1 MSDYKTIE
9 RELLG
14 IGQAEM
20 QNIVFQILDKQY
32 TPTNIVNLGSA
43 SGVQTTRYGTPDVF
57 LQLSNGNYI
66 YAEVTIQKNQLLDK
80 IKKDIEKCKEN
91 AKILLDKNAN
101 VEKVI
106 FACVGKIETYELQEC
121 QNLCRDFCIDSKV
134 PFEFW
139 GLDKI
144 SALLLHT
151 YQSIAVS
158 ELNIKFSHGLIKTL
172 DECLQ
177 NNEYDVSQQH
187 EFLFREDELKEIE
200 DKLFSKNVVLLHG
213 PAGCGKTR
221 LCIHLAQKIKTD
233 KRIKEVFYIKNAY
246 GNPFETI
253 CDTVGKDNIAV
264 ILDDI
269 NRLPFIKEFISYA
282 QMHKNIY
289 VLATV
294 RDYAIDT
301 IAIDLKNNNLD
312 NFLDFIKI
320 SPLSKE
326 QQEKVLKKIIP
337 GASYDTLFSIQNV
350 AHENLR
356 FAIMMAEV
364 LKKHGHLPTKMKEL
378 MEYHFNR
385 VNADLE
391 NSITKDNNTIYLKSL
406 VVLAFFHRIVM
417 EDGDNNWENIKGA
430 LTKIGISC
438 DMFHDALAYWDR
450 QEVVNI
456 SYEGK
461 VCEIGDQ
468 ILSSYLF
475 YKLVVEDKQIPL
487 NDIFELFF
495 PTYRKCFVDMFNS
508 ILPAYGYEDDLIMQP
523 LEKLWNEHYKVVNN
537 NETIQFI
544 LVFYGLLPLEALEY
558 IKGAGIPLKETF
570 LNILCGYEPSCYYNL
585 AIDIL
590 FNHIDGCVLEEQ
602 TIKDLVEAFSVRR
615 HSFDNNFISQIYFLN
630 KLQER
635 LINNEACRKLFM
647 GLARKFLDF
656 SFSSSEFH
664 ANTMVH
670 FTFEA
675 VPCECLFE
683 TRTIVWKGLITL
695 YENEYYKDLSS
706 LLENFRYLP
715 NSKKIGKLQE
725 FFDNDKKILLPFI
738 NKQLENN
745 LSFMQKTILYK
756 LMECCCSDKDNE
768 YQQILEQLTKNSVE
782 FKIYAEGFSRK
793 RERYDWRSNKTK
805 YDKILNEI
813 ETPKDF
819 HSYIHA
825 LQSIEVDINTIS
837 YAVEAY
843 FRYLIKSTP
852 TNFENHLKT
861 FINEFKDLDVNYREA
876 LYFLSQKNKTIEFID
891 FIQLS
896 SITHKN
902 VMLLELL
909 RNLKCKDIT
918 SSLYDMCLQ
927 TFKNEYCT
935 FDRIS
940 NRVFNVI
947 EFIEFEKF
955 QPGFIYTV
963 FKFIQQSNN
972 NNLNKYRTID
982 DFYIEM
988 PSNGWT
994 YHELSMQTIE
1004 EFFGSELEPV
1014 FYEMFFILIKKN
1026 ILHTSEKFINY
1037 LAMKNVE
1044 YLYRYYDLYFL
1055 HEEEFSMSSYLD
1067 VDALRKL
1074 PNVAQNLLV
1083 VYERSKK
1090 LSKYFLPVFTVEK
1103 IISQNLTDETFAE
1116 FSQIFIDKYVDKEK
1130 DLSYMSTYV
1139 CSLKKE
1145 WQIIYAQTLISKNV
1159 NFEIF
1164 KNLNIFGHPSSWSGS
1179 DVTMYEKI
1187 IETIDSFLTQ
1197 TNITTENISYI
1208 TWIRERRSKIV
1219 EYKKKAR
1226 LRELSDYRFYS

>member
-1 MSDYKTIE
+1 MSDYKNIE
-9 RELLG
+9 RNLLVV
-14 IGQAEM
+14 GQAEM
-20 QNIVFQILDKQY
+20 QNIVFQILDKRY
-32 TPTNIVNLGSA
+32 VPTNIVNLGSA

-139 GLDKI
+139 GLDKL
-144 SALLLHT
+144 SVLLLHT

-253 CDTVGKDNIAV
+253 CDTVGKDNIAI

-364 LKKHGHLPTKMKEL
+364 LKKHGYLPTKMKEL
-378 MEYHFNR
+378 MECHFDR
-385 VNADLE
+385 VNADLK
-391 NSITKDNNTIYLKSL
+391 NSITKDNNANYLKSL

-417 EDGDNNWENIKGA
+417 EDGDTNLENIRGA
-430 LTKIGISC
+430 LDKIGISC
-438 DMFHDALAYWDR
+438 DMFHDAMAYWDR

-456 SYEGK
+456 SHEGK

-468 ILSSYLF
+468 ILASYLF
-475 YKLVVEDKQIPL
+475 YKLVIEDNQIPL
-487 NDIFELFF
+487 NIIFELFF
-495 PTYRKCFVDMFNS
+495 PAYRKCFVDMFNS
-508 ILPAYGYEDDLIMQP
+508 ILPAYGYNDNLIIQS
-523 LEKLWNEHYKVVNN
+523 LEKLWNEQYKIINN
-537 NETIQFI
+537 NDTIQFI
-544 LVFYGLLPLEALEY
+544 SVFYGLLPVESLEY
-558 IKGAGIPLKETF
+558 IQGSSIPLKKPF
-570 LNILCGYEPSCYYNL
+570 IDILCGYEASRYYNL

-602 TIKDLVEAFSVRR
+602 SIKDLVEAFSVRR

-635 LINNEACRKLFM
+635 LISNETCRKLFM

-683 TRTIVWKGLITL
+683 TRTIVWKGLIVL
-695 YENEYYKDLSS
+695 YKNNYFKDIRK
-706 LLENFRYLP
+706 LLENFRYIP
-715 NSKKIGKLQE
+715 NSKNIDKIKEL
-725 FFDNDKKILLPFI
+725 FDNDKKTVLPFI
-738 NKQLENN
+738 DEQLKSKTN
-745 LSFMQKTILYK
+745 FVQKTVLYK
-756 LMECCCSDKDNE
+756 MLECCCSDQDAE
-768 YQQILEQLTKNSVE
+768 YQQILNQLKETSVE
-782 FKIYAEGFSRK
+782 FKIYTEVFSRK
-793 RERYDWRSNKTK
+793 KENYDLYSNKTK
-805 YDKILNEI
+805 YDKVLNELI
-813 ETPKDF
+813 LPKDF
-819 HSYIHA
+819 HSYVHA
-825 LQSIEVDINTIS
+825 LNLIEVDINTIS

-843 FRYLIKSTP
+843 FSYLIKNTP
-852 TNFENHLKT
+852 TNFENYLKT

-876 LYFLSQKNKTIEFID
+876 VYFLSEKNKTIEFID

-947 EFIEFEKF
+947 DFIEFEKF
-955 QPGFIYTV
+955 QPGFICTV

-982 DFYIEM
+982 DFYTEM
-988 PSNGWT
+988 PSSGWT

-1004 EFFGSELEPV
+1004 ESFGSELETV

-1026 ILHTSEKFINY
+1026 ILHTTEEFIYY

-1067 VDALRKL
+1067 VDALCKL

-1090 LSKYFLPVFTVEK
+1090 ISKYFLPGFTVEK
-1103 IISQNLTDETFAE
+1103 IISSNLTDETFVE
-1116 FSQIFIDKYVDKEK
+1116 FSQIFVAKYLNEEK
-1130 DLSYMSTYV
+1130 DLNNMATII

-1145 WQIIYAQTLISKNV
+1145 WQIIYVQTLISKKV
-1159 NFEIF
+1159 SFEIF
-1164 KNLNIFGHPSSWSGS
+1164 KKLDIFGHPSSWAGS

-1197 TNITTENISYI
+1197 TSITTENISYI
-1208 TWIRERRSKIV
+1208 TSIKERRSKV
-1219 EYKKKAR
+1219 EDYKKKAR

>member
-139 GLDKI
+139 GLDKL

-213 PAGCGKTR
+213 PAGCWKTR

-294 RDYAIDT
+294 RDYAIDA

-326 QQEKVLKKIIP
+326 QQEKVLKQIIP

-385 VNADLE
+385 VNADLK
-391 NSITKDNNTIYLKSL
+391 NSITKDNNANYLKSL

-417 EDGDNNWENIKGA
+417 EDGDTNWENIREA
-430 LTKIGISC
+430 LDKIGISC
-438 DMFHDALAYWDR
+438 DMFHDAMAYWDR

-456 SYEGK
+456 SHEGK

-468 ILSSYLF
+468 ILASYLF
-475 YKLVVEDKQIPL
+475 YKLVIEDNQIPL
-487 NDIFELFF
+487 NIIFELFF
-495 PTYRKCFVDMFNS
+495 PAYRKCFVDMFNS
-508 ILPAYGYEDDLIMQP
+508 ILPAYGYNDNLIIQP
-523 LEKLWNEHYKVVNN
+523 LEKLWNEQYKIINN
-537 NETIQFI
+537 NDTIQFI
-544 LVFYGLLPLEALEY
+544 SVFYGLLPVESLEY
-558 IKGAGIPLKETF
+558 IQGSSIPLKKTF
-570 LNILCGYEPSCYYNL
+570 IDILCGYEASRYYNL

-590 FNHIDGCVLEEQ
+590 FNHIDSCAVDEKTINVL
-602 TIKDLVEAFSVRR
+602 IEAFSAKR

-635 LINNEACRKLFM
+635 LLSSEICRKIFL
-647 GLARKFLDF
+647 GLAGKFLDF
-656 SFSSSEFH
+656 SFHSSEFH
-664 ANTMVH
+664 ANAMVC

-675 VPCECLFE
+675 IPCKCLFE
-683 TRTIVWKGLITL
+683 VRTIIWKGLIVL
-695 YENEYYKDLSS
+695 YKNNYFKDIRK
-706 LLENFRYLP
+706 LLENFRYIP
-715 NSKKIGKLQE
+715 NSKNINKIKE
-725 FFDNDKKILLPFI
+725 FFDNDKKTVLPFI
-738 NKQLENN
+738 DEQLKSKTN
-745 LSFMQKTILYK
+745 FAQKTVLYK
-756 LMECCCSDKDNE
+756 MLECCCSDQEAE
-768 YQQILEQLTKNSVE
+768 YQQILNQLKETSVE
-782 FKIYAEGFSRK
+782 FKIYTEGFSRK
-793 RERYDWRSNKTK
+793 RENYDLYSNKTK
-805 YDKILNEI
+805 YDKVLNELI
-813 ETPKDF
+813 LPKDF
-819 HSYIHA
+819 HSYVHA
-825 LQSIEVDINTIS
+825 LNLIEVDINTIS
-837 YAVEAY
+837 YAVNTY
-843 FRYLIKSTP
+843 FRYINKKNP
-852 TNFENHLKT
+852 TCFENYLKL
-861 FINEFKDLDVNYREA
+861 FISEFKDLDINYRESIY
-876 LYFLSQKNKTIEFID
+876 LLSEKNRIIDFID
-891 FIQLS
+891 FIQS
-896 SITHKN
+896 SSVTHKSAI
-902 VMLLELL
+902 LLELFS
-909 RNLKCKDIT
+909 NLKLKDMNT
-918 SSLYDMCLQ
+918 SLYNLCLQ
-927 TFKNEYCT
+927 TFKNEYCLC
-935 FDRIS
+935 DRTS
-940 NRVFNVI
+940 NRVFRVI
-947 EFIEFEKF
+947 DFIEFEKF
-955 QPGFIYTV
+955 RPGFICTI

-972 NNLNKYRTID
+972 NNLNKYRIID
-982 DFYIEM
+982 DFYTEIHT
-988 PSNGWT
+988 NGCT
-994 YHELSMQTIE
+994 YHELSMRTIE
-1004 EFFGSELEPV
+1004 LFFGNELDTV

-1026 ILHTSEKFINY
+1026 ILHTTEGFIYY

-1055 HEEEFSMSSYLD
+1055 QEEEFSMSSYLD
-1067 VDALRKL
+1067 VDALCKL

-1083 VYERSKK
+1083 VYGRSKK
-1090 LSKYFLPVFTVEK
+1090 ISKYFLPVFTVEK
-1103 IISQNLTDETFAE
+1103 IISSNLTDETFVE
-1116 FSQIFIDKYVDKEK
+1116 FSQIFIAKYLNEEK
-1130 DLSYMSTYV
+1130 DLNYMARII

-1145 WQIIYAQTLISKNV
+1145 WQIIYVQTLISKKV
-1159 NFEIF
+1159 SFEIF
-1164 KNLNIFGHPSSWSGS
+1164 KKLDIFGLPSSWAGS
-1179 DVTMYEKI
+1179 EVTMYDKV
-1187 IETIDSFLTQ
+1187 IEAIDSFLTQ
-1197 TNITTENISYI
+1197 TNITTENISYVTSI
-1208 TWIRERRSKIV
+1208 KERRSKV
-1219 EYKKKAR
+1219 EEYKKKSM
-1226 LRELSDYRFYS
+1226 LRELSDYRFYA